1 MLVSF
6 ILVFFT
12 RLVSFVE
19 VNYFIVHLFFNH
31 KMRDLVDRSFMEVDY
46 FVEHFQLAFV
56 AFAYS

>member
-1 MLVSF
+1 MLASF
-6 ILVFFT
+6 ILVFFN
-12 RLVSFVE
+12 RLDSFVE

-46 FVEHFQLAFV
+46 FVKHFQLVFI